1 MLTPKQE
8 AFVQHYATT
17 RNATQSA
24 ILAGYSKNGAS
35 TSGSN
40 LLRHEGVRG
49 ALMRIEARK
58 LQEMGDAAVSSAFT
72 RKQVLEGLYKEATR
86 NGKGATHAARVTAWR
101 QIAELEGYLG
111 RGAGKVDTAMLTAL
125 KIEIVKPDGEIVKV
139 SAGQAVKQLKE

>member
-8 AFVQHYATT
+8 QFIIAYAETN
-17 RNATQSA
+17 NATQAA
-24 ILAGYSKNGAS
+24 IKAGYSKNGAAS
-35 TSGSN
+35 TGFN
-40 LLRHEGVRG
+40 LLRNEKVKG
-49 ALMRIEARK
+49 ALMRIEARR

-86 NGKGATHAARVTAWR
+86 TGKSSTHAARVTAWR
-101 QIAELEGYLG
+101 QIAEIEGYLG